1 MQPRRPVVDVPLLCV
16 GVLFAAV
23 VSALTIF
30 VAPRLTAVFRDFGV
44 KLPEMSV
51 QVLRFATLC
60 ARGGFV
66 VVWVLMLAPAFLV
79 PLMTAWPPADPRRR
93 HSRLGR
99 MLVILLLAGFT
110 AWLAVGLFLPYVTIL
125 DSVARPVK

>member
-1 MQPRRPVVDVPLLCV
+1 MHPRRPIVDVPLLCV

-23 VSALTIF
+23 VSLLT
-30 VAPRLTAVFRDFGV
+30 VYVTPRMEAVFRDFGV

-51 QVLRFATLC
+51 GVLRFSRLC
-60 ARGGFV
+60 ARGGLGA
-66 VVWVLMLAPAFLV
+66 VWLLMLAPAFLV
-79 PLMTAWPPADPRRR
+79 PLMTRWPPADPRRR

-110 AWLAVGLFLPYVTIL
+110 AWLAVGLFLPYVTL
-125 DSVARPVK
+125 VDSVARPVK